1 MPTFITLLQWT
12 QKGIENVKEG
22 PSRLDQAR
30 EALKAVGGELKAYY
44 LTLGEYD
51 GSKRPGSIAIGTVS
65 GASPHPLPNVF
76 VIVWSAVASWETF
89 WPLTVT
95 VFW

>member
-12 QKGIENVKEG
+12 QKGIENVNEG
-22 PSRLDQAR
+22 PSRLDQVR

-51 GSKRPGSIAIGTVS
+51 GVS
-65 GASPHPLPNVF
+65 LF
-76 VIVWSAVASWETF
+76 R
-89 WPLTVT
+89 
-95 VFW
+95 

>member
-22 PSRLDQAR
+22 PSRLDQVR

-51 GSKRPGSIAIGTVS
+51 GVAISEVPSGKVYTQFILSAGSQG
-65 GASPHPLPNVF
+65 NVR
-76 VIVWSAVASWETF
+76 
-89 WPLTVT
+89 TVT
-95 VFW
+95 LRAFPEEEYRDIIASLP

>member
-1 MPTFITLLQWT
+1 MPTFVTLLQWT

-51 GSKRPGSIAIGTVS
+51 GVVISEVPSGKVYTQFILSVGSQG
-65 GASPHPLPNVF
+65 NVR
-76 VIVWSAVASWETF
+76 
-89 WPLTVT
+89 TVT
-95 VFW
+95 LQAFPEEEYRDIIASLP

>member
-22 PSRLDQAR
+22 PSRLDQVR

-51 GSKRPGSIAIGTVS
+51 GVAISEVPSGKVYTQFILSTGTQ
-65 GASPHPLPNVF
+65 GNVR
-76 VIVWSAVASWETF
+76 
-89 WPLTVT
+89 TVT
-95 VFW
+95 LRAFPEEEYRDIIASLP

>member
-51 GSKRPGSIAIGTVS
+51 GVVISEVPSGKVYTQFILSVGSQG
-65 GASPHPLPNVF
+65 NVR
-76 VIVWSAVASWETF
+76 
-89 WPLTVT
+89 TVT
-95 VFW
+95 LQAFPEEEYRDIIASLP

>member
-1 MPTFITLLQWT
+1 MPTFVTLLQWT

-51 GSKRPGSIAIGTVS
+51 GVVISEVPAVKHTHSLS
-65 GASPHPLPNVF
+65 CLPV
-76 VIVWSAVASWETF
+76 
-89 WPLTVT
+89 PKVT
-95 VFW
+95 CAP